1 MDVLILQEDQ
11 EYGWKVRM
19 KAREYKSRRM
29 RWQGPV
35 TARYS
40 GKRTQ
45 ARGELSLF
53 LGSLLQW
60 PGPSAIDW
68 RRHGRA

>member
-29 RWQGPV
+29 CWKGPV
-35 TARYS
+35 DSTVLGQAESSSRRARLVPEQLVAMA
-40 GKRTQ
+40 GALCHRL
-45 ARGELSLF
+45 A
-53 LGSLLQW
+53 
-60 PGPSAIDW
+60 
-68 RRHGRA
+68 